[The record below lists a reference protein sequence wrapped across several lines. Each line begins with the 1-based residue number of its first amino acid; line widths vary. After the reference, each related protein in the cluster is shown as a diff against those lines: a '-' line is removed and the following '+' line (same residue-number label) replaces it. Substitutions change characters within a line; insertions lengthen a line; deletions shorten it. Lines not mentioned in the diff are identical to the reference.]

1 MHSLG
6 YTSLEDVEGNGG
18 AAEERCEGV
27 ATKVLKVVA
36 VRVEQLIN
44 NREGFFDDFI
54 PLRGFHPSPLVA
66 NIGTSTMH
74 GKEEDLNARV
84 EVLLW

>member
-27 ATKVLKVVA
+27 ATKVLKGAA

-44 NREGFFDDFI
+44 DREGFFDDLI
-54 PLRGFHPSPLVA
+54 PLRGCHSSP
-66 NIGTSTMH
+66 
-74 GKEEDLNARV
+74 
-84 EVLLW
+84 

>member
-1 MHSLG
+1 M
-6 YTSLEDVEGNGG
+6 
-18 AAEERCEGV
+18 
-27 ATKVLKVVA
+27 ATKVLKVAA

-44 NREGFFDDFI
+44 DREGFFDDFI
-54 PLRGFHPSPLVA
+54 PLSGFHPSPLVA

-74 GKEEDLNARV
+74 AKEEDLNARV